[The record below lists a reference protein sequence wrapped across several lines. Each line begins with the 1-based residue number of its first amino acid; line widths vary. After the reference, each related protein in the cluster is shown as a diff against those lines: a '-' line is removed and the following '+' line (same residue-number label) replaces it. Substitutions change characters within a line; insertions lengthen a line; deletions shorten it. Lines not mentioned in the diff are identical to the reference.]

1 MFFLEMTTNGR
12 KERYCE
18 ITAAIDTLRWISP
31 LSLCRRESIEEQDG
45 VGCGWNGEWDDY
57 FFVVARNGVDM
68 TPSFA
73 PLKSWKTSF
82 TISLLDPH

>member
-45 VGCGWNGEWDDY
+45 VGCG
-57 FFVVARNGVDM
+57 
-68 TPSFA
+68 
-73 PLKSWKTSF
+73 
-82 TISLLDPH
+82 